1 MTRNYYFPKTH
12 VTDSRFSKMRLSGT
26 RLPLPPRAFAAA
38 GLAIAVL
45 GLPRWDLRAVDMA
58 RVPLESD
65 GARIR
70 EALAHLEERRFRD
83 AIEILQGALND
94 FETVVRVPDDLPLDA
109 KGLFLAL
116 ASVVSPP
123 GARGPGRL
131 ERPDVHRLE
140 GQEED
145 ETDPGDR
152 ERRPSAGAGHSTLGR
167 RFLPVALLARAA
179 LAALPAEGLAVYRD
193 LFDSLAS
200 DLLAAHRE
208 SGDREPLLRVAREF
222 FLTRVGDDAAE
233 LVGDALFEEG
243 LYGEALGWWQKTLRE
258 HPDPEAPA
266 RVRKK
271 VLRVLKRSGAEKEYA
286 LEREAWLH
294 SHPGESA
301 ILAQIEALPRVAPGD
316 VDPPAAT
323 SRWGGEIHAG
333 RHPSL
338 PPGDFQ
344 LSWDSWI
351 WSRQGFDTGGGLA
364 DRRLRASLAD
374 RTARHFPVLPLIDG
388 DDVHVSGVFS
398 LFRLDGKPGGGSLQA
413 ELKKPATSGLHDY
426 REPPGN
432 DSPLYTATLWKKAGE
447 PLQDLTG
454 LPEEVLITHYVSD
467 RVLHKD
473 FMNYDIF
480 VEMPTRSLVALD
492 ARSGKEIWRTAS
504 SKAAPPAVVGA
515 RHGLEAL
522 EEDEDAWVVEVEDD
536 TDLADDVGRRL
547 EVIRA
552 ERGAR
557 RFLLDSQEDVAQEKD
572 FSYTSPAIVKRGLV
586 IAGGWVQ
593 RGYVHVALRG
603 LDLRSGAVVWET
615 PLVGSQLEAT
625 MFGEM
630 AREPFAGSIAEE
642 NGIVYFATQ
651 LGVVAAVKL
660 ETGRLEWLTTYDTI
674 EVVPSFSQKA
684 DLRDLSWGSNP
695 LLILGNL
702 LIVAPRD
709 SEQLLALDRGTGPAG
724 RLSGGKVL
732 WWYSLRPRVAAMEI
746 DLRDL
751 LGEHNGLLYFTG
763 SSEVVALDVRSLD
776 AFGRLGEGT
785 RTTLRGMVE
794 LTPRK
799 LPPLR
804 ARSRIPGPGFLT
816 AAGVLYTDQ
825 DGLRL
830 ASLDLRSE
838 RALTP
843 VPYRRSP
850 WGSYPG
856 RVQVSG
862 GRIYMTSRELISAYA
877 PAPAAPGQ

>member
-1 MTRNYYFPKTH
+1 MTRCYHF
-12 VTDSRFSKMRLSGT
+12 SRTRLSDT

-38 GLAIAVL
+38 GLAIALL

-58 RVPLESD
+58 RIPLQSD

-70 EALAHLEERRFRD
+70 EALAHLEARSFRE

-94 FETVVRVPDDLPLDA
+94 FETVVRVPDDLPSDA
-109 KGLFLAL
+109 KGLHLAL
-116 ASVVSPP
+116 ASVLSPS
-123 GARGPGRL
+123 GARGPGRPAG
-131 ERPDVHRLE
+131 PDVHRLE

-145 ETDPGDR
+145 EADPGDL
-152 ERRPSAGAGHSTLGR
+152 ERRGPSAGAGISALGR

-179 LAALPAEGLAVYRD
+179 LAALPAEGLAVYGD

-243 LYGEALGWWQKTLRE
+243 LYGEALGWWRKTLRE
-258 HPDPEAPA
+258 HPDPKAPA
-266 RVRKK
+266 RVRRK
-271 VLRVLKRSGAEKEYA
+271 VLRVLRRFGTEKEYA

-294 SHPGESA
+294 SRPGESA
-301 ILAQIEALPRVAPGD
+301 FLAQIEALPRVAPGD
-316 VDPPAAT
+316 MDPPAAA

-351 WSRQGFDTGGGLA
+351 WSRRGFDTAGGLG
-364 DRRLRASLAD
+364 DRRLRPSLAD
-374 RTARHFPVLPLIDG
+374 RTARHFPILPLIDG
-388 DDVHVSGVFS
+388 DDVYVSGVFS

-413 ELKKPATSGLHDY
+413 ELKKPAVSGLHDY

-432 DSPLYTATLWKKAGE
+432 GSPLYTATLWKKAGE
-447 PLQDLTG
+447 PLPDLAS

-480 VEMPTRSLVALD
+480 VELPTRSLVAFD
-492 ARSGKEIWRTAS
+492 ARSRKELWRTAS
-504 SKAAPPAVVGA
+504 SKAGPPAAAGVRPG
-515 RHGLEAL
+515 REATEDF

-552 ERGAR
+552 QRGAR
-557 RFLLDSQEDVAQEKD
+557 RFLLDSQEEVALEKD

-586 IAGGWVQ
+586 VAGGWVQ

-603 LDLRSGAVVWET
+603 LDLRSGALVWET

-630 AREPFAGSIAEE
+630 AREPFAGAIAEE
-642 NGIVYFATQ
+642 NGIVYYATQ

-695 LLILGNL
+695 LLLLGNL

-724 RLSGGKVL
+724 RLSGGRLL
-732 WWYSLRPRVAAMEI
+732 WWYSLRPRTSAMEI

-763 SSEVVALDVRSLD
+763 SSEVAALDVRSLD
-776 AFGRLGEGT
+776 AFGRLGEGI
-785 RTTLRGMVE
+785 RTTLRGVVE

-816 AAGVLYTDQ
+816 AAGILYADQ

-843 VPYRRSP
+843 APFRRSG

-862 GRIYMTSRELISAYA
+862 GRIYLTSRQLISAYA
-877 PAPAAPGQ
+877 AVPEAPRQ